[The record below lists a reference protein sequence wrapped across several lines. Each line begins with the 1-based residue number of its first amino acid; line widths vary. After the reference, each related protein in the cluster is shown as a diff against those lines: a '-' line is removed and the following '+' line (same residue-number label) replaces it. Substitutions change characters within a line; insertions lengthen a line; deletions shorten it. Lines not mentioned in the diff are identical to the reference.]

1 MGQMPLKAARK
12 TRDFFRAG
20 HDLGGL
26 NEEREDNSQAL
37 ENNSRD
43 LGEPSH
49 QEVALGY
56 EVDDG
61 SDNIEE
67 NYHEHQRSI
76 HDHSLCTH

>member
-1 MGQMPLKAARK
+1 MPLKAARN

-43 LGEPSH
+43 LGAPRHE
-49 QEVALGY
+49 EVVLGY

-67 NYHEHQRSI
+67 NSDDHERLI
-76 HDHSLCTH
+76 HDQST

>member
-1 MGQMPLKAARK
+1 V
-12 TRDFFRAG
+12 TFFASG
-20 HDLGGL
+20 HDFGGL

-43 LGEPSH
+43 LGAPRHE
-49 QEVALGY
+49 EVVLGY

-67 NYHEHQRSI
+67 NSDDHERLI
-76 HDHSLCTH
+76 HDQST